1 MVVCIVMFN
10 PSTAY
15 EMRISAWSS
24 DVCSSELLD
33 PVFSSGVGI
42 AMKSA
47 DLATGVLG
55 RQLRDES
62 VDWDREFSEPLKI
75 GVATFRGFVESWYDG
90 SLSAIF
96 FHPRKHE
103 KIQRMI

>member
-1 MVVCIVMFN
+1 
-10 PSTAY
+10 
-15 EMRISAWSS
+15 
-24 DVCSSELLD
+24 
-33 PVFSSGVGI
+33 
-42 AMKSA
+42 MKCA

-55 RQLRDES
+55 RQLRGES

-75 GVATFRGFVESWYDG
+75 GVETFRGFVESWYDG

-103 KIQRMI
+103 KIQRMICAVLAGYGWDLSNPYVGVGKRRLDRKSTRLNSSH

>member
-1 MVVCIVMFN
+1 
-10 PSTAY
+10 
-15 EMRISAWSS
+15 
-24 DVCSSELLD
+24 
-33 PVFSSGVGI
+33 
-42 AMKSA
+42 MKSA

-62 VDWDREFSEPLKI
+62 VDWDREFSEPLQI
-75 GVATFRGFVESWYDG
+75 GVETFRGFVESWYDG

-103 KIQRMI
+103 KIQRMICAVLAGSGRDLRSEERRDGKKSVSTCRSRWDPG